1 VSGAF
6 GSKKARM
13 HNLFEKSNGK
23 QEASELRLQWA
34 SGASGLPFSN
44 KLAFPM
50 PWYYFKIAFGVLL
63 GTP

>member
-1 VSGAF
+1 
-6 GSKKARM
+6 M